1 MEDRIDSG
9 RCAGDVLAAGDLIFS
24 GVAGCENC
32 VADFAIL
39 AKILAL
45 DARNRSDDL
54 CRGIGAPADWHD
66 RFPGKLD
73 LAAETGNGPRPLGG
87 ELAAR
92 DSDAAEELTF
102 PAGILRPLRGQETT
116 SDESRHR

>member
-24 GVAGCENC
+24 GVASCENC

-39 AKILAL
+39 PKILAL
-45 DARNRSDDL
+45 DARNRSD
-54 CRGIGAPADWHD
+54 D

-87 ELAAR
+87 ELAACAY
-92 DSDAAEELTF
+92 DAAEEPTF
-102 PAGILRPLRGQETT
+102 PAGILCHLRGQVTKT
-116 SDESRHR
+116 DELRKRDRRRAIQRLKR